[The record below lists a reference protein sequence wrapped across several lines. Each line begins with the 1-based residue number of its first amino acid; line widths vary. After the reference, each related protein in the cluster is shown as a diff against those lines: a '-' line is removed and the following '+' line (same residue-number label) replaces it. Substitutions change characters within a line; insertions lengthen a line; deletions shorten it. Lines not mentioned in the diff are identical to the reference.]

1 MRDTTKMLNT
11 RYKYMYLFIFL
22 MLLVSCKTQH
32 VVQVERDTITKFMEH
47 FTNEN
52 HYETIKIYNIKE
64 DSLKIP
70 QKSLV
75 KIIERHFV
83 KQSEDNKKEQNVQ
96 AKNKTTKKEK
106 TENTHKA
113 LKWYNYLLYIAIII
127 VGYFLYF
134 VINTFR
140 KRGYNW

>member
-1 MRDTTKMLNT
+1 
-11 RYKYMYLFIFL
+11 MYLFIFL
-22 MLLVSCKTQH
+22 MLIASCKTQH
-32 VVQVERDTITKFMEH
+32 VVQVERDTVTKFMEH

-70 QKSLV
+70 KKSLV

-96 AKNKTTKKEK
+96 AKNKITKKEK
-106 TENTHKA
+106 TKSTHKA
-113 LKWYNYLLYIAIII
+113 LKWYDYILYAAIII
-127 VGYFLYF
+127 IGYFLYYL
-134 VINTFR
+134 INTYR
-140 KRGYNW
+140 TIGQNYGSYYQL

>member
-22 MLLVSCKTQH
+22 MLIASCKTQH
-32 VVQVERDTITKFMEH
+32 VVQVERDTVTKFMEH

-70 QKSLV
+70 KKSLV

-96 AKNKTTKKEK
+96 AKHKITK
-106 TENTHKA
+106 TENNHKA
-113 LKWYNYLLYIAIII
+113 LKWYDYLLYIAIII

-134 VINTFR
+134 VINTYR